1 MNMKRLTILCVVATS
16 IVTSGCV
23 QKNNSGQSVTSKSS
37 QPAWGD
43 DNYLNGVMAWR
54 HQDHKN
60 AARFFLEAYDE
71 DDARAEAMLGVL
83 YVKGAGA
90 FKSAEVG
97 RGYAIA
103 ADQRP
108 DFDAYRFYHQQ
119 WQTAQDPDLA
129 YLIAWILANRF
140 SGQAKQDY
148 REWIT
153 RAAQAGQADARYEV
167 AKYLN

>member
-1 MNMKRLTILCVVATS
+1 MNIKGLGVICAVTLSMATL
-16 IVTSGCV
+16 GCT
-23 QKNNSGQSVTSKSS
+23 QKNYSNQVVTPKVS
-37 QPAWGD
+37 QPVWGPD
-43 DNYLNGVMAWR
+43 SYLNGVTAWKR
-54 HQDHKN
+54 QDYEN
-60 AARFFLEAYDE
+60 ASRFFLDAYDD
-71 DDARAEAMLGVL
+71 DDARAEAMLGIL

-90 FKSAEVG
+90 FKSAEVA

-108 DFDAYRFYHQQ
+108 NFDAFKFYNAQ
-119 WQTAQDPDLA
+119 WQANQDPDLA

-153 RAAQAGQADARYEV
+153 RAANGGQTDAKLEV
-167 AKYLN
+167 ATYLN